1 MDFSKL
7 FSLEGRVA
15 VITGGS
21 RGIGRMLAE
30 GFLAAGC
37 AKVYITARKAAV
49 VEETA
54 RELGDRVIALPGDI
68 STLAG
73 IEALAASTRVT
84 ELAVLNL
91 AANQFSDAA
100 GRALAESPH
109 LSGDL
114 ELVLRRH
121 PASQPLTEET
131 IEALQARFAALEL

>member
-73 IEALAASTRVT
+73 IEALAEDLAKLEPRSTSWSTTPAWRGART
-84 ELAVLNL
+84 
-91 AANQFSDAA
+91 SRTSPKAA
-100 GRALAESPH
+100 GTR
-109 LSGDL
+109 
-114 ELVLRRH
+114 
-121 PASQPLTEET
+121 
-131 IEALQARFAALEL
+131 

>member
-1 MDFSKL
+1 MDFSKS

-21 RGIGRMLAE
+21 RGIGRMSAE

-54 RELGDRVIALPGDI
+54 RESGDRVIASPGDI

-73 IEALAASTRVT
+73 IEAS
-84 ELAVLNL
+84 
-91 AANQFSDAA
+91 
-100 GRALAESPH
+100 AEDSAKSEPKI
-109 LSGDL
+109 D
-114 ELVLRRH
+114 
-121 PASQPLTEET
+121 
-131 IEALQARFAALEL
+131 I

>member
-73 IEALAASTRVT
+73 IEALA
-84 ELAVLNL
+84 EDLAKLEPKIDILVNN
-91 AANQFSDAA
+91 AGVAWGADFEDFPKAA
-100 GRALAESPH
+100 GTR
-109 LSGDL
+109 
-114 ELVLRRH
+114 
-121 PASQPLTEET
+121 
-131 IEALQARFAALEL
+131 